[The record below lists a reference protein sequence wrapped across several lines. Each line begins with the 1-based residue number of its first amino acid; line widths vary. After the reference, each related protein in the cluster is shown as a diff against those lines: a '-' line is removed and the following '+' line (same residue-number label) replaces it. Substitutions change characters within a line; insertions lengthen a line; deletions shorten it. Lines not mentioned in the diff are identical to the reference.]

1 MNTRQKYLGIDP
13 GRSKTGLALV
23 DAAGSILA
31 LHIAHT
37 EHIEVELSAFVGK
50 EQLAGII
57 MGDGTNSKAIGQAVS
72 KVFAAVPLALVGEAH
87 STEEARSLY
96 WQVNPPRGWRKLVP
110 LGMLV
115 PSEPLDA
122 YAAVVQVERWLALQ
136 GSIKDND

>member
-37 EHIEVELSAFVGK
+37 EHIEVELRAFAGK

-122 YAAVVQVERWLALQ
+122 YAAVVQVKRWLALQ
-136 GSIKDND
+136 GSIKD

>member
-37 EHIEVELSAFVGK
+37 EPLEVELSAFAGK

-122 YAAVVQVERWLALQ
+122 YAAVVQVKRWLALQ
-136 GSIKDND
+136 GSIKD

>member
-37 EHIEVELSAFVGK
+37 EHIEVELSAFAGK

-122 YAAVVQVERWLALQ
+122 YAAVVQVKRWLALQ
-136 GSIKDND
+136 GSIKY

>member
-23 DAAGSILA
+23 DAAGSILT

-37 EHIEVELSAFVGK
+37 EHIEVELSAFAGK

-122 YAAVVQVERWLALQ
+122 YAAVVQVKRWLALQ
-136 GSIKDND
+136 GSIKD

>member
-37 EHIEVELSAFVGK
+37 EHIEVELSAFAGK

-122 YAAVVQVERWLALQ
+122 YAAVVQVKRCLALQ
-136 GSIKDND
+136 GSIKD

>member
-31 LHIAHT
+31 LHIANT
-37 EHIEVELSAFVGK
+37 EHSEVELSAFDGK

-122 YAAVVQVERWLALQ
+122 YAAVVQLKRWLALQ
-136 GSIKDND
+136 GSIKD

>member
-37 EHIEVELSAFVGK
+37 EHIEVELSAFAGK
-50 EQLAGII
+50 AQLAGII

-122 YAAVVQVERWLALQ
+122 YAAVVQVKRWLALQ
-136 GSIKDND
+136 GSIKD

>member
-31 LHIAHT
+31 LHIANT
-37 EHIEVELSAFVGK
+37 EHIEVELSAFAGK

-96 WQVNPPRGWRKLVP
+96 WQVNPPRGWLKLVP

-122 YAAVVQVERWLALQ
+122 YAAVVQVKRWLALQ
-136 GSIKDND
+136 GSIKD

>member
-37 EHIEVELSAFVGK
+37 EHIEVELSAFAGK

-72 KVFAAVPLALVGEAH
+72 KVFEAVPLALVGEAH

-122 YAAVVQVERWLALQ
+122 YAAVVQVKRWLALQ
-136 GSIKDND
+136 GSIKD

>member
-37 EHIEVELSAFVGK
+37 EHIEVELSAFAGK

-57 MGDGTNSKAIGQAVS
+57 MGDGTNSMAIGQAVS

-122 YAAVVQVERWLALQ
+122 YAAVVQVKRWLALQ
-136 GSIKDND
+136 GSIKD

>member
-37 EHIEVELSAFVGK
+37 EHIEVELSAFAGK

-122 YAAVVQVERWLALQ
+122 YAAVVQVKRSARL
-136 GSIKDND
+136 N

>member
-1 MNTRQKYLGIDP
+1 MTKVDLFLGIDP

-37 EHIEVELSAFVGK
+37 EHIEVELSAFAGK

-122 YAAVVQVERWLALQ
+122 YAAVVQVKRWLALQ
-136 GSIKDND
+136 GSIKD

>member
-37 EHIEVELSAFVGK
+37 EHIEVELSAFAGK

-96 WQVNPPRGWRKLVP
+96 WQVNPPQGWHKLVP

-115 PSEPLDA
+115 PDEPLDA
-122 YAAVVQVERWLALQ
+122 YAAVVQVRRWLGQ
-136 GSIKDND
+136 RQEV

>member
-37 EHIEVELSAFVGK
+37 EHIEVELSAFAGK

-122 YAAVVQVERWLALQ
+122 YAAVVQVKRWLALQ
-136 GSIKDND
+136 GNY

>member
-37 EHIEVELSAFVGK
+37 EHTEVELRAFAGK

-122 YAAVVQVERWLALQ
+122 YAAVVQVKRWLALQ
-136 GSIKDND
+136 GSIKD

>member
-37 EHIEVELSAFVGK
+37 EHIEVELSAFAGK

-87 STEEARSLY
+87 STEEARTLY
-96 WQVNPPRGWRKLVP
+96 WQVNPPRGWRRLVP

-122 YAAVVQVERWLALQ
+122 YAAVVQVKRWLALQ
-136 GSIKDND
+136 GSIKD

>member
-37 EHIEVELSAFVGK
+37 EHIEVELSAFAGK

-115 PSEPLDA
+115 LSEPLDA
-122 YAAVVQVERWLALQ
+122 YAAVVQVKRWLALQ
-136 GSIKDND
+136 GSIKD

>member
-31 LHIAHT
+31 LRIAHT
-37 EHIEVELSAFVGK
+37 EHIEVELSAFAGK

-122 YAAVVQVERWLALQ
+122 YAAVVQVKRWLALQ
-136 GSIKDND
+136 GSIKD

>member
-37 EHIEVELSAFVGK
+37 EHIEVELSAFAGK

-57 MGDGTNSKAIGQAVS
+57 MGDGTNSKAMGQAVS

-122 YAAVVQVERWLALQ
+122 YAAVVQVKRWLALQ
-136 GSIKDND
+136 GSIKD